1 MMLTDPGSRDNLTV
15 VLTVV
20 LVDQEIRQALKII
33 HDAYTTELGCIKVD
47 GPASGFDGP
56 EMVFWIS

>member
-1 MMLTDPGSRDNLTV
+1 MMLTDPGSRDN
-15 VLTVV
+15 LTVV

-33 HDAYTTELGCIKVD
+33 HDAYTTELGRIKVD